1 MEERACP
8 DAGLFVFCREI
19 SGGACAALYFTQPFV
34 ASAAPRVTAAMEVGR
49 LPVSN
54 GVKKKSAWT
63 AILLVWAVGAYAMW
77 SALVPTE
84 PISDLT
90 RANFERRLADAA
102 AATPGWSVSP
112 TSEAKLLMLTDN
124 VFCRVS
130 FHARGDAVS
139 EMFVTV
145 QNLGRDKDFENAV
158 VRAVLTAMRCIYQ
171 DREMPDMQAKLIS
184 ELSFANH
191 ALASGEPAL
200 VSTDNPPV
208 SFRAKYENG
217 LYSLTITGKNK
228 I

>member
-8 DAGLFVFCREI
+8 HAGLFVFCREI
-19 SGGACAALYFTQPFV
+19 SGGACAALHFTQAFA
-34 ASAAPRVTAAMEVGR
+34 ASAAPRVTAAMEAGR
-49 LPVSN
+49 VPVSD
-54 GVKKKSAWT
+54 GVKKKSAWI
-63 AILLVWAVGAYAMW
+63 AILLVWTVGAYAMW

-90 RANFERRLADAA
+90 RVNFERRLADAA

-158 VRAVLTAMRCIYQ
+158 VRAVLTAMKCIYQ
-171 DREMPDMQAKLIS
+171 GREMAEMRARLVN

-200 VSTDNPPV
+200 ASTDDPPV
-208 SFRAKYENG
+208 SFRARYENG
-217 LYSLTITGKNK
+217 LYSLTITGEK
-228 I
+228 